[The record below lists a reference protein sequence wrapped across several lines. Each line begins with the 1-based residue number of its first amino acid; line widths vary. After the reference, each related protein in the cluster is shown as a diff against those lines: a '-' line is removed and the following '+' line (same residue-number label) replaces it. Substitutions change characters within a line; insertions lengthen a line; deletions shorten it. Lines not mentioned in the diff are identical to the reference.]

1 MPFFLVS
8 VSKRRKE
15 NTKIKVCF
23 QEKLKKNYI
32 NKQSLILLF
41 GSLALSREDKGKRE
55 KKKQKEMRGRSF
67 QRLHIVPINS

>member
-23 QEKLKKNYI
+23 QEKLKKI
-32 NKQSLILLF
+32 I
-41 GSLALSREDKGKRE
+41 
-55 KKKQKEMRGRSF
+55 
-67 QRLHIVPINS
+67 